1 MAKTNYAK
9 IAKKAASIQIS
20 ELRKVNK
27 VFNKPFL
34 KAVDTLSN
42 VKGKIICA
50 GIGKSGLIAR
60 KVSATFSS
68 VGLSSFYLNP
78 GEANHG
84 DLGQIDKRD
93 ILLVFSYSGNT
104 AEISNMLKYANRF
117 NIKVIG
123 VASKKDSMLL
133 NSSDIPILLPKV
145 RESDPTGMVP
155 TTSTSLT
162 LLFGDCLAVALMNKI
177 KFSKDKFRTFHPGG
191 NIGQT
196 LLQVKDIMTT
206 GKKLPIINLNKT
218 LNEAIKVI
226 NAKNLGLVVVIEKN
240 LVKGILTDGD
250 ARRILRN
257 YKKNDKIK
265 KFMSRNPYRI
275 DENSS
280 ASKALAI
287 MNEKKITSL
296 VVGDK
301 KTKNSFKLKGIVHI
315 HELLKYGIKWQVEK
329 KEYSLFKL

>member
-1 MAKTNYAK
+1 MSKTNYAK

-27 VFNKPFL
+27 GFNKAFL

-177 KFSKDKFRTFHPGG
+177 KFSKDKFRTFHRGG

-196 LLQVKDIMTT
+196 LLQVKDIMIT